1 MPLILKT
8 KRISWVAYA
17 LDDKA
22 SDAKTGSAT
31 LLGKRVS
38 PNLSLLSARPTS
50 KRFIE
55 VVIMATIPHITQ
67 QIDSTPLTTPV
78 TEIDSPVTYVLTAN
92 HSKD

>member
-1 MPLILKT
+1 MPLMLKT

-38 PNLSLLSARPTS
+38 PNLSLLSARPTRR
-50 KRFIE
+50 RFIE
-55 VVIMATIPHITQ
+55 VVRIATIPHITQ
-67 QIDSTPLTTPV
+67 QMWSEPLTTPV
-78 TEIDSPVTYVLTAN
+78 TEIDLRVTYELTAN